1 MYLKFDEIQIDKEE
15 FHKSKKPVELDL
27 IYTNK
32 AFVSDRFELD
42 EGDKYYLAT
51 KMVNLLDHYA
61 VFYLK

>member
-32 AFVSDRFELD
+32 VFVSDRFELD
-42 EGDKYYLAT
+42 EGDKYYIG
-51 KMVNLLDHYA
+51 
-61 VFYLK
+61 YLK